1 MSTTGIMANEPA
13 PRPPEKVLN
22 DKESLESKIV
32 TPPTTNFMNN
42 NNNNN
47 NDKNNKGNDNSS
59 EEKKQKSKNI
69 ENDMLMAKTYQNE
82 DTNTTIIERTLQLAT

>member
-1 MSTTGIMANEPA
+1 MANEPA

-22 DKESLESKIV
+22 DKESPESKIG
-32 TPPTTNFMNN
+32 TPPTTNFM
-42 NNNNN
+42 NNNN

-69 ENDMLMAKTYQNE
+69 ENDILMAKNTPKWRYQYN
-82 DTNTTIIERTLQLAT
+82 NH